1 MRKKA
6 SFTKENQRLRSPDH
20 KAFQCYGIY
29 FNHHGSH
36 GIYFNLNPFNTSVE
50 HTPHP
55 QPSVYEWNPSIFV
68 LWGTWGMFQWSV
80 GIFFESTRIFLT
92 FKKTIRPSKQTCNGT
107 PRSNLHPKGSSIWLS
122 TAPNSRLRGEKAFG
136 DLSHCYPLG
145 ERENISHLEKK
156 KGGETHLQNW
166 HFRGYVIVPRKV
178 CISLQKLI
186 RSGGKHEETW
196 DVDHD
201 SWRTPK
207 RSLLTPEKDT

>member
-1 MRKKA
+1 MNEILQYLCFGVPGVCSNGLLELSSNRPGFSSRLKK
-6 SFTKENQRLRSPDH
+6 
-20 KAFQCYGIY
+20 
-29 FNHHGSH
+29 
-36 GIYFNLNPFNTSVE
+36 
-50 HTPHP
+50 
-55 QPSVYEWNPSIFV
+55 
-68 LWGTWGMFQWSV
+68 
-80 GIFFESTRIFLT
+80 
-92 FKKTIRPSKQTCNGT
+92 IRPSKQTCNGT

-156 KGGETHLQNW
+156 RETHLQNW

-178 CISLQKLI
+178 CISLQKLV